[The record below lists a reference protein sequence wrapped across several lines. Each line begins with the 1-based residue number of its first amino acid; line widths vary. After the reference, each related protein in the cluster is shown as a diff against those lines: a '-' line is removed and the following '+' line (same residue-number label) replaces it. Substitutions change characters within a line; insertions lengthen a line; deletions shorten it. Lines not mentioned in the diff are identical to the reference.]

1 MTRVTHAMDR
11 QQHSRGPKESSGS
24 QAVEEISPERSQER
38 EGFVSLYP
46 CYLWSTCCRMGGVG
60 RRRGVQL

>member
-1 MTRVTHAMDR
+1 MTRVTPTMDR

-24 QAVEEISPERSQER
+24 QAVEISPERSQER

-46 CYLWSTCCRMGGVG
+46 CYL
-60 RRRGVQL
+60 